1 MQDEA
6 VETQLH
12 FLQQV
17 VRLARVNMAHRI
29 EAACGAGGWELYE
42 RLLRATPAPFS
53 AYFAFD
59 DFAMVSSSPELFL
72 KMSCERILTRPIK
85 GTRPRGE
92 NVLRDAELADELRSS
107 EKENAELVMITDL
120 LRNDLGRVCQYG
132 TIRVPEL
139 MRLERYSLVQHLVS
153 TIEGR
158 LRPEVSHWDALS
170 QCFPGGSITGAPK
183 IRAME
188 IIDELEPVARGPYCG
203 CHGYLGFNRESQ
215 LSITIRT
222 AVVRN
227 GTAWFHVGAGIVAD
241 SEPEAEYAET
251 LAKGRGFLTALEN
264 GLRREWPEEIPA
276 SQSYFQRSEEK

>member
-1 MQDEA
+1 MTCRSRSKRAKRYIRAGDIY
-6 VETQLH
+6 
-12 FLQQV
+12 QV
-17 VRLARVNMAHRI
+17 NLAHRI

-139 MRLERYSLVQHLVS
+139 MRLERYSQAIATDAVEGDCISELLRKRAAGFFEVADVKPWLAQLCQTLDDAHKIQLVHGDLSLDHFFVDKR
-153 TIEGR
+153 GR
-158 LRPEVSHWDALS
+158 LVVANFGIGRCVRDAVWHAAG
-170 QCFPGGSITGAPK
+170 PNGGTP
-183 IRAME
+183 
-188 IIDELEPVARGPYCG
+188 PVEN
-203 CHGYLGFNRESQ
+203 LFKSVNFKSNRS
-215 LSITIRT
+215 L
-222 AVVRN
+222 
-227 GTAWFHVGAGIVAD
+227 
-241 SEPEAEYAET
+241 
-251 LAKGRGFLTALEN
+251 K
-264 GLRREWPEEIPA
+264 
-276 SQSYFQRSEEK
+276 